1 MRDSRPM
8 VNEDKGGAATFGG
21 QRAKVKGDSEVERGG
36 PSRKRKDKGTYERR
50 AERVYV

>member
-21 QRAKVKGDSEVERGG
+21 QRAKVKGDSEVESRG
-36 PSRKRKDKGTYERR
+36 SKSKKKR
-50 AERVYV
+50 